1 MEGELEVQH
10 ALLKQRCSAAL
21 GNTVVR
27 NENASHISSTEV
39 LCSNRIHDGG
49 RNGSAAHSSQT
60 EVLCKAQNPWTK

>member
-1 MEGELEVQH
+1 MEVQH
-10 ALLKQRCSAAL
+10 TLLKQRCSAAF

-27 NENASHISSTEV
+27 NERAAHNSSTEV

-60 EVLCKAQNPWTK
+60 EVLCSIQKHSSKK